1 MEKEKKNLEQKLLQL
16 DELNRNNQKKN
27 EQLEFEKKTLVLKL
41 QEMEK
46 ERMNMIQAIKNERQN
61 ELNSKKNTIK
71 IRVNNELLNTNK

>member
-27 EQLEFEKKTLVLKL
+27 EQLEFEKKTLLLKL

>member
-27 EQLEFEKKTLVLKL
+27 EQLEFEKKTFLLKL

-46 ERMNMIQAIKNERQN
+46 ERMNMTK
-61 ELNSKKNTIK
+61 
-71 IRVNNELLNTNK
+71 

>member
-27 EQLEFEKKTLVLKL
+27 EQLEFEKKTLLLKL

-46 ERMNMIQAIKNERQN
+46 ERMNMSQAIKNERQN
-61 ELNSKKNTIK
+61 ELNSKKIQLK
-71 IRVNNELLNTNK
+71 